1 MNAPRLAL
9 LGPLGCGLAAVL
21 VARRLGALDASAA
34 LVLADCA
41 LFGAGVGALGVAAPL
56 ALRWRA
62 AASRYALVG
71 ALGALLG
78 LGHLLLAPAGPAVM
92 IVVIDCL
99 RADRLNEQTSPR
111 LMEFA
116 QTSHRFTQAQAH
128 STWTRSSVPSLLS
141 SLLPIEHR
149 LYSLRPV
156 PDRLA
161 DSVRL
166 VSQDFKAADWRTAL
180 FAHQPQLSK
189 AFGYGRG
196 FHRHGRHDGAAP
208 KLHLRFLAWHLL
220 NRQLPR
226 FVYMHHI
233 GVHGPY
239 DPKRSSVA
247 QPRPKAK
254 VPVHKSKAW
263 DALSHDI
270 NKGRRTLSA
279 DEWAYVA
286 AMYDGETREI
296 DAELGWLFELLE
308 LDGSLDQTWTVITS
322 DHGEAL
328 GEHNRAVHTGPPW
341 EVLIHVPLLIRPPG
355 GLAQGQVHDD
365 LVGLIDVVPTLL
377 SQVGLPAV
385 PAHAGRDLS
394 PLLRGEPLAAV
405 PQFAE
410 EKFAARHRASVRDG
424 DWKLIAEGPRRWL
437 FNLAADPGE
446 TVDLAIA
453 EPAQVAAL
461 EGLLA
466 VWFQAAQAG
475 VPSSS
480 MDWEAARRSGMRWEA
495 PRVQTETVGGDADEL
510 LRQLEAMGYVEVGD
524 D

>member
-1 MNAPRLAL
+1 
-9 LGPLGCGLAAVL
+9 
-21 VARRLGALDASAA
+21 
-34 LVLADCA
+34 
-41 LFGAGVGALGVAAPL
+41 
-56 ALRWRA
+56 
-62 AASRYALVG
+62 
-71 ALGALLG
+71 
-78 LGHLLLAPAGPAVM
+78 
-92 IVVIDCL
+92 
-99 RADRLNEQTSPR
+99 
-111 LMEFA
+111 
-116 QTSHRFTQAQAH
+116 
-128 STWTRSSVPSLLS
+128 
-141 SLLPIEHR
+141 
-149 LYSLRPV
+149 
-156 PDRLA
+156 
-161 DSVRL
+161 
-166 VSQDFKAADWRTAL
+166 
-180 FAHQPQLSK
+180 
-189 AFGYGRG
+189 
-196 FHRHGRHDGAAP
+196 
-208 KLHLRFLAWHLL
+208 
-220 NRQLPR
+220 
-226 FVYMHHI
+226 
-233 GVHGPY
+233 
-239 DPKRSSVA
+239 
-247 QPRPKAK
+247 
-254 VPVHKSKAW
+254 
-263 DALSHDI
+263 
-270 NKGRRTLSA
+270 
-279 DEWAYVA
+279 
-286 AMYDGETREI
+286 MYDGETREI

>member
-21 VARRLGALDASAA
+21 LARWLGALDASAT

-41 LFGAGVGALGVAAPL
+41 LIGAGLGALLMAAPL
-56 ALRWRA
+56 AWRWRPA
-62 AASRYALVG
+62 ARRFALVG

-99 RADRLNEQTSPR
+99 RGDRLHEQTTPR

-116 QTSHRFTQAQAH
+116 DSGHRFTQAQAH
-128 STWTRSSVPSLLS
+128 STWTRSSVPSLLA
-141 SLLPIEHR
+141 SLLPIQHR

-166 VSQDFKAADWRTAL
+166 VSQDFQDAGWRTAL
-180 FAHQPQLSK
+180 FAHQPQLSR

-208 KLHLRFLAWHLL
+208 KLHRRFLAWHLL

-226 FVYMHHI
+226 FVYLHHI
-233 GVHGPY
+233 GVHAPY

-247 QPRPKAK
+247 HPRPKSK
-254 VPVHKSKAW
+254 VAVHKSKSW

-270 NKGRRTLSA
+270 NKGRRTLSPA
-279 DEWAYVA
+279 QWAYVA
-286 AMYDGETREI
+286 AMYDGEAREI
-296 DAELGWLFELLE
+296 DAELGRLFDLLE
-308 LDGSLDQTWTVITS
+308 LDGSLDQTWTVITA

-341 EVLIHVPLLIRPPG
+341 EVLIHVPLVIRPPG

-437 FNLAADPGE
+437 FHLAEDPGE
-446 TVDLAIA
+446 VNDRANT
-453 EPAQVAAL
+453 EPARVAAL
-461 EGLLA
+461 EGMLA

-475 VPSSS
+475 VPLATI
-480 MDWEAARRSGMRWEA
+480 DWEAARRSGMRWEA
-495 PRVQTETVGGDADEL
+495 PSLKTETVGGDADEL